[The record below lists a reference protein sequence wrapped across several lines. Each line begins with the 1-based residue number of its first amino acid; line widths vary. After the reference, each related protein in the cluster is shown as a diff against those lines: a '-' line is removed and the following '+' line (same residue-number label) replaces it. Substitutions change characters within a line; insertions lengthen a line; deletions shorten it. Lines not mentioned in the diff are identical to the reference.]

1 MSDDLINTCALFFFL
16 ITLDDK
22 IATEAT
28 IKTIRTF
35 KQKYQKPST
44 PVNQSSLAEEQ
55 AKTFSRDME
64 ILIKLCLQEWE
75 YIRTHF
81 RKERIQIINTK
92 SLHWPEHID
101 LNPWKEFQKQA
112 PEKELIAVTWVHVLG
127 ISESLLAQCLNQSEG
142 TVRYRVG
149 NGLVFLGQL
158 NRPNISALQ
167 FS

>member
-1 MSDDLINTCALFFFL
+1 MSDELINTCALFFFL

-35 KQKYQKPST
+35 KQQHSKSSSST
-44 PVNQSSLAEEQ
+44 SSPNELAASHTQ
-55 AKTFSRDME
+55 E
-64 ILIKLCLQEWE
+64 IEKLVKLCLQEWE

-112 PEKELIAVTWVHVLG
+112 PEKELIAVTWVHILG
-127 ISESLLAQCLNQSEG
+127 VSEALLAHCLNQSEG
-142 TVRYRVG
+142 TIRYRVG
-149 NGLVFLGQL
+149 NGLVLLGQL